1 MEIYVRSLLG
11 CWWFRVAGEDRGVG
25 ECSGSG
31 GSGGGADPALA
42 AVGEENENGEA
53 GEVREDLRG
62 GKGVRIDGS
71 GGSKVVMLRLRLTA
85 VFYLSIFSQILP
97 PMKLTMLPA

>member
-1 MEIYVRSLLG
+1 MTECARRGKS
-11 CWWFRVAGEDRGVG
+11 GE
-25 ECSGSG
+25 S
-31 GSGGGADPALA
+31 AHPALA

-53 GEVREDLRG
+53 RKVREDLRG

>member
-11 CWWFRVAGEDRGVG
+11 CWWFRIAGEDRGVG

-31 GSGGGADPALA
+31 GSGGGAHPALA

-53 GEVREDLRG
+53 GEVREDLRD
-62 GKGVRIDGS
+62 GKWGRIVGT
-71 GGSKVVMLRLRLTA
+71 GRLYKFVELSADITA
-85 VFYLSIFSQILP
+85 HEASASRV
-97 PMKLTMLPA
+97 

>member
-1 MEIYVRSLLG
+1 MCEEGRERRECTPSACG
-11 CWWFRVAGEDRGVG
+11 GRGG
-25 ECSGSG
+25 
-31 GSGGGADPALA
+31 
-42 AVGEENENGEA
+42 NEKGEA
-53 GEVREDLRG
+53 RKVREDLRG